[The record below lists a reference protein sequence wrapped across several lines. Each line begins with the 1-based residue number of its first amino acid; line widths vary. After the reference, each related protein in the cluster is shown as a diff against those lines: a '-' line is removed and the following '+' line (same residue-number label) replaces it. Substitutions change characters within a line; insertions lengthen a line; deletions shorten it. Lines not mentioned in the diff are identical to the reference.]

1 MKPVSGNVISNSV
14 FRPRVA
20 EVLDYV
26 ANSVANTLGPY
37 GHNTLIQSADRVVST
52 KDGWNVLQSINFNN
66 TIDNSIKSLIETV
79 AHSVVLHVGDG
90 STTSTY
96 ASNTLL
102 KLLHESIDKNVPIRT
117 LEDALIKCVDMIEVQ
132 LRKNAIQI
140 TEDNMSEMIHKV
152 ALVSSNWNTELAD
165 MITEIYTTTHNPII
179 KVQNSGTD
187 RTIVEYVEG
196 YDLSG
201 RLMSNSYINNVS
213 DAKCEV
219 ENPLIMVF
227 NFQLTSKYVTPL
239 VYLATMMKLNNEAF
253 VIMAP
258 GYDKAFIDQF
268 NALNTNSIRTTGSV
282 INMIPVQYDN
292 KFAIDRECVEDFN
305 ILINSKVIT
314 QDDDDIR
321 DLFDEITTTMSAN
334 GPKDDETKEEYE
346 TNKANLIVTSIKYLK
361 DFYCGTCGK
370 AVINDKGILI
380 SDIITN
386 DIQQKNI
393 QIRKESVQAEI
404 ESKTKEFDA
413 LTMITDDIRMK
424 RIRLGKLQCHMG
436 IIKVGG
442 YGDADLKA
450 KKDSLEDT
458 TRACEAAY
466 RDGVTIG
473 SSIAILIAIE
483 DIFKNNHGPNN
494 VLNSVEDRV
503 MMAFF
508 NSFCE
513 VFYRLNINKYP
524 SINTK
529 SLYKDVI
536 ENCVI
541 NRVGY
546 NLLED
551 DFDNDFTVINPVNVD
566 VEIVR
571 ACLKLV
577 IICMTSDQFIYKRY
591 DNMDILGDGMSAG
604 QSIDEATA
612 TILDNTKRIN

>member
-1 MKPVSGNVISNSV
+1 MKPIKGNVISNDV
-14 FRPRVA
+14 FQPRMA

-52 KDGWNVLQSINFNN
+52 KDGWNVLRNITFDN
-66 TIDNSIKSLIETV
+66 TIDNSFKSLIETV

-96 ASNTLL
+96 LSNVLL
-102 KLLHESIDKNVPIRT
+102 KILTEKVTKDTPIRT
-117 LEDALIKCVDMIEVQ
+117 LEDTLIKCVDEIEVQ
-132 LRKNAIQI
+132 LRKNAVQV
-140 TEDNMSEMIHKV
+140 TEDNMEEMIHKV

-165 MITEIYTTTHNPII
+165 MITEIYTKTHNPII

-187 RTIVEYVEG
+187 RTFVEYVEG

-201 RLMSNSYINNVS
+201 RLMSNVYINNVS

-239 VYLATMMKLNNEAF
+239 VYLANMMKLNNETF

-268 NALNTNSIRTTGSV
+268 NAVNSNMIRQSGQV
-282 INMIPVQYDN
+282 INMIPVMYDN
-292 KFAIDRECVEDFN
+292 KFAIDRDCVDDFN
-305 ILINSKVIT
+305 IMINSKIVT
-314 QDDDDIR
+314 QDDDEIR
-321 DLFDEITTTMSAN
+321 DMFDEITTTMSAT
-334 GPKDDETKEEYE
+334 GPKDGETVEEYQQ
-346 TNKANLIVTSIKYLK
+346 NKADLIVSSVKYLK
-361 DFYCGTCGK
+361 DYYCGTCGK
-370 AVINDKGILI
+370 AVITEKGILV

-393 QIRKESVQAEI
+393 QNRKEAVEADI
-404 ESKTKEFDA
+404 IAKTKECDA
-413 LTMITDDIRMK
+413 LTMLTDDIRMK

-450 KKDSLEDT
+450 KKDAVEDT

-473 SSIAILIAIE
+473 SSLAPMIAIE
-483 DIFKNNHGPNN
+483 DILKSFLDGNISD
-494 VLNSVEDRV
+494 LERIIL
-503 MMAFF
+503 MAFYNAF
-508 NSFCE
+508 NA
-513 VFYRLNINKYP
+513 VFDRLNINKYP
-524 SINTK
+524 NTDTLK
-529 SLYKDVI
+529 LYNNVT
-536 ENCVI
+536 EHCVV

-546 NLLED
+546 NLLND
-551 DFDNDFTVINPVNVD
+551 TFDEGFTVINPVNVD
-566 VEIVR
+566 VEVIR
-571 ACLKLV
+571 ASLKLI
-577 IICMTSDQFIYKRY
+577 IICMTSDQFIFKRY
-591 DNMDILGDGMSAG
+591 DNMDIMEDGMSTG
-604 QSIDEATA
+604 KSIDETTA
-612 TILDNTKRIN
+612 SILDNTKRIN